1 MSCQPRLPE
10 DPYTFTFA
18 EPPVTTTFFKNS
30 QIQKLPPIKQ
40 LSKGQAQNQV
50 KSQGVVNG
58 ISSISNGLH
67 TKNHV
72 PIYARSQQQS
82 GQHILLYRKSQPNQ
96 SQQVI
101 KKPATTCIQ
110 APPPPPPPP
119 LYQQT
124 QRTFIV
130 NQPNHSVASSPV
142 QQQQQKQQQ
151 QQQPKEHQQQLP
163 QQQSTKKQPIVRT
176 SFVSSFDNFIANQK
190 KTSIPNKVKYE
201 KSELSEN
208 VLKSVNGGKAINT
221 TKSSNG
227 TATSGKK
234 NSSAQIFARPKV
246 EAKAFVAIKK
256 STGKS
261 QSVTRVKRSYSQSS
275 HHEALQRISAPKV
288 PSEWH
293 APDTY
298 VFDYAGPGSLPVS
311 QIELMP
317 FTQNIWHQSLVN
329 ATGRE
334 QRLEEK
340 RNCLRRQ
347 AYQLEQ
353 AQKFRHTS
361 DSKKRLVEVVKT
373 LQKPKSYK
381 EPTSTKKCVIPSCT
395 SDSLALTAYCFL
407 HITLNTDQRLFHPCT
422 AKFAD
427 NSQCRVPV
435 FDISHELPLCREHAW
450 KRDNYNRMLQEQ
462 KPKKPPR
469 KKPKPSAM
477 TRPPKRN
484 KKKKKLLPK
493 QNAISAIDLYNH
505 ATVIKTNGIVVSKAG
520 LNDIGRNNGPVIQV
534 PNGQEFFT
542 ICENSSAYESSE
554 DTGVGGLS
562 ESELIG
568 TSDEIPLGDTRLLE
582 EHELTNVL
590 NQLPEELAEEAFNE
604 LFTVQHNDPYEPT
617 QEEQEDLERALEE
630 VDEQVKSLEQMTGPT
645 NFLDDFLDDEIAIID
660 DADICTE
667 VLHSPD
673 HQTDNRGMIH
683 T

>member
-1 MSCQPRLPE
+1 M
-10 DPYTFTFA
+10 
-18 EPPVTTTFFKNS
+18 
-30 QIQKLPPIKQ
+30 
-40 LSKGQAQNQV
+40 

-101 KKPATTCIQ
+101 KKPAPTCIQ

-130 NQPNHSVASSPV
+130 NQQNHSVASSPV
-142 QQQQQKQQQ
+142 QQQQQQKQ
-151 QQQPKEHQQQLP
+151 QQQPKEQLP
-163 QQQSTKKQPIVRT
+163 QQQQQSTKKQQQLVRT

-201 KSELSEN
+201 KTEPTEN
-208 VLKSVNGGKAINT
+208 VLKSVNGGKSSINAT
-221 TKSSNG
+221 VKSSNG
-227 TATSGKK
+227 TSASGKK

-275 HHEALQRISAPKV
+275 HHEALQRISAPKA
-288 PSEWH
+288 PTEWH

-317 FTQNIWHQSLVN
+317 FTQNVWHQSQVN
-329 ATGRE
+329 AAGRE

-373 LQKPKSYK
+373 LQKPKIYK
-381 EPTSTKKCVIPSCT
+381 EP
-395 SDSLALTAYCFL
+395 
-407 HITLNTDQRLFHPCT
+407 
-422 AKFAD
+422 
-427 NSQCRVPV
+427 
-435 FDISHELPLCREHAW
+435 
-450 KRDNYNRMLQEQ
+450 
-462 KPKKPPR
+462 
-469 KKPKPSAM
+469 
-477 TRPPKRN
+477 
-484 KKKKKLLPK
+484 
-493 QNAISAIDLYNH
+493 
-505 ATVIKTNGIVVSKAG
+505 
-520 LNDIGRNNGPVIQV
+520 
-534 PNGQEFFT
+534 
-542 ICENSSAYESSE
+542 
-554 DTGVGGLS
+554 
-562 ESELIG
+562 
-568 TSDEIPLGDTRLLE
+568 
-582 EHELTNVL
+582 
-590 NQLPEELAEEAFNE
+590 
-604 LFTVQHNDPYEPT
+604 
-617 QEEQEDLERALEE
+617 
-630 VDEQVKSLEQMTGPT
+630 
-645 NFLDDFLDDEIAIID
+645 
-660 DADICTE
+660 
-667 VLHSPD
+667 
-673 HQTDNRGMIH
+673 
-683 T
+683 

>member
-1 MSCQPRLPE
+1 MSCHPRLTD
-10 DPYTFTFA
+10 DPYTFTFT
-18 EPPVTTTFFKNS
+18 EPPASTTFFKNS

-40 LSKGQAQNQV
+40 QNKVQNQV
-50 KSQGVVNG
+50 KSQGVNG
-58 ISSISNGLH
+58 IGLISNGLH

-72 PIYARSQQQS
+72 PIYARSQQQA
-82 GQHILLYRKSQPNQ
+82 QHIVLYRKSQANQ
-96 SQQVI
+96 TQQVT
-101 KKPATTCIQ
+101 KKSSPASIQ
-110 APPPPPPPP
+110 PPPPPPPP
-119 LYQQT
+119 PQYQQM

-130 NQPNHSVASSPV
+130 NQHNHSVTSSPV
-142 QQQQQKQQQ
+142 QQQQQ
-151 QQQPKEHQQQLP
+151 
-163 QQQSTKKQPIVRT
+163 STKKQQISRT
-176 SFVSSFDNFIANQK
+176 SFVSSFDNFITTQK
-190 KTSIPNKVKYE
+190 KTSILNKVKYE
-201 KSELSEN
+201 KNEPSEN
-208 VLKSVNGGKAINT
+208 VLKLVNGKSINIV
-221 TKSSNG
+221 KSSNG
-227 TATSGKK
+227 TATSGSK
-234 NSSAQIFARPKV
+234 NTSAQVFVRPKV
-246 EAKAFVAIKK
+246 EAKAFVTVKK

-275 HHEALQRISAPKV
+275 HHEALQRISAPK
-288 PSEWH
+288 SSNEWH
-293 APDTY
+293 APDAY
-298 VFDYAGPGSLPVS
+298 VFDYAGPGSLPLS
-311 QIELMP
+311 QVELMP
-317 FTQNIWHQSLVN
+317 FTQNIWHQSSVN
-329 ATGRE
+329 TTSRE

-340 RNCLRRQ
+340 KNYLRRQ

-353 AQKFRHTS
+353 AQKFRHTR
-361 DSKKRLVEVVKT
+361 DSKKRLVEVAKT
-373 LQKPKSYK
+373 LLKPKSYK
-381 EPTSTKKCVIPSCT
+381 EPTSTKKCVVPSCT

-484 KKKKKLLPK
+484 KKKKRPPQK
-493 QNAISAIDLYNH
+493 QNVISAIDLYNH
-505 ATVIKTNGIVVSKAG
+505 ATVIKTNGVVVSKAG
-520 LNDIGRNNGPVIQV
+520 RNDISRNNGSVSA
-534 PNGQEFFT
+534 PNSQEFFT

-568 TSDEIPLGDTRLLE
+568 TSDEIPLGDARLLE

-630 VDEQVKSLEQMTGPT
+630 VGEQVKSLEEMTGPT